1 MSENLKVGQL
11 QPIYPAKE
19 HEHMRALLDFAV
31 EEYGDDTAFIL
42 KKKPASR
49 KEQPTYKKVTY
60 KELREDVRRLGTGL
74 IAMGVRN
81 ARIAIIGENSYYWQL
96 AYLTAMCGLGI
107 CVPLDKG
114 LPYAELKTSILKSG
128 STVLIFD
135 KKHAK
140 LAEQLQKEAAD
151 PMSTPTAVA
160 KYICMDDPAP
170 ADKGDPANTAD
181 ANTKTPATA
190 GATQNPASPG
200 APAPAANDQN
210 PAGLGNS
217 ASAPRATFATILAKG
232 EELLASGDTGF
243 MDIPIDREALTALI
257 FTSGTTSQA
266 KAVMLSQRN
275 IMYNVYAMQASEDIH
290 RGDINIALL
299 PYHHTFG
306 ASGQLLM
313 YACGVTTVFCD
324 GLKYIQKNLVEY
336 GVSVFIGVPLLLE
349 AMYNRIM
356 SGIRKKGKQ
365 KTFERGLKISRAL
378 RKVHVD
384 VRRKLFKDIH
394 NELGGNLRLVV
405 SGASALDSTVNRGY
419 EDLGIS
425 VVQGYGMT
433 ESSPV
438 IAGENLYHR
447 NPGSIGLGF
456 PGMEVEIADPNE
468 EGIGEIIV
476 RSPSVMMGYYQNEEE
491 TAKVLKDG
499 WLHTGDLAFLDEKGY
514 INITGRS
521 KNVIVLKN
529 GKNVY
534 PEEIENII
542 EALPYVKENIVYGE
556 PRREGADDK
565 DHVLVAKIVFDEEA
579 MKDVHGA
586 VDEEAVRAVVER
598 DIDKINND
606 MPKYKHIHRFIV
618 QKEEMIKTTTGKVKR
633 YEESKK

>member
-74 IAMGVRN
+74 MAMGVRN

-160 KYICMDDPAP
+160 KNICMDDPAP
-170 ADKGDPANTAD
+170 ADKVDPANTAD
-181 ANTKTPATA
+181 ANTAGTNTKTPVADA
-190 GATQNPASPG
+190 
-200 APAPAANDQN
+200 
-210 PAGLGNS
+210 
-217 ASAPRATFATILAKG
+217 RATFATILAKG

-324 GLKYIQKNLVEY
+324 GLKYIQKNFVEY

-433 ESSPV
+433 ESAPV

-565 DHVLVAKIVFDEEA
+565 DHVLVAKIVYDEEA

-606 MPKYKHIHRFIV
+606 MPKYKHIHRFVV